1 MSDPIPGTLLLDPDV
16 LDDPYPFYDR
26 LRREA
31 PVWLIPGTKVV
42 IVNSFE
48 MVCEATARVEDFSNN
63 MSALLYRGDD
73 GLPTQL
79 SFGGGSAGVT
89 ALANADPP
97 MHAIHRRAVF
107 PELVAKRM
115 NALEPEV
122 VDLATR
128 YIDTAI
134 EVGRVDFMAEVGN
147 LIPITMIS
155 QLIGFRDSN
164 LDALLQ
170 AAFDSTLMLGVAVSL
185 DEIGVLMA
193 RSNEIGAWIT
203 DQIMQG
209 VADDDLLGT
218 VKRAVD
224 ADVLTIGEGN
234 IILHTLLSAGGE
246 STTGLIGNAVRIL
259 AEHPELQQQ
268 LREDPTLVPAFVEE
282 AVRLESPFRYLLR
295 ATFHDTSLGGVDI
308 EADSSVLM
316 FWGAANR
323 DPGEFDRADQ
333 VVLDRE
339 VPRHHVAFGRGIHHC
354 VGAPLARLEA
364 RVVIGTLLE
373 KTSTINLDEDRPPVR
388 VRSLLV
394 RRHEQLPVVLE
405 PR

>member
-1 MSDPIPGTLLLDPDV
+1 MSDAIPGTLLLDPDV

-26 LRREA
+26 LREEA
-31 PVWLIPGTKVV
+31 PVWVVPGTKVV
-42 IVNSFE
+42 IINSFE
-48 MVCEATARVEDFSNN
+48 MICEASARVEDFSNN

-73 GLPTQL
+73 GLPAQL
-79 SFGGGSAGVT
+79 SFGGGADGIT

-97 MHAIHRRAVF
+97 IHAIQRRAVF
-107 PELVAKRM
+107 PDLVAKRM
-115 NALEPEV
+115 DALEPDV
-122 VDLATR
+122 VDLASR
-128 YIDTAI
+128 SIDTAI
-134 EVGRVDFMAEVGN
+134 EAGHVDFMAAVGN
-147 LIPITMIS
+147 VIPITMIS
-155 QLIGFRDSN
+155 RLIGFRDSN

-193 RSNEIGAWIT
+193 RSNEIGEWIT
-203 DQIMQG
+203 DQIMHG
-209 VADDDLLGT
+209 EADDDLLGT

-224 ADVLTIGEGN
+224 AEVITIGEGN

-246 STTGLIGNAVRIL
+246 STTSLIGNAVRIL
-259 AEHPELQQQ
+259 AEQPELQQQ
-268 LREDPTLVPAFVEE
+268 LRDDPTLVPAFVEE

-295 ATFHDTSLGGVDI
+295 ATFHDTAIGGVDI
-308 EADSSVLM
+308 ESDSSVLM

-323 DPGEFDRADQ
+323 DPAEYDRADQ

-364 RVVIGTLLE
+364 RSVIGTLLE
-373 KTSTINLDEDRPPVR
+373 KTRAISLDENRPPVR